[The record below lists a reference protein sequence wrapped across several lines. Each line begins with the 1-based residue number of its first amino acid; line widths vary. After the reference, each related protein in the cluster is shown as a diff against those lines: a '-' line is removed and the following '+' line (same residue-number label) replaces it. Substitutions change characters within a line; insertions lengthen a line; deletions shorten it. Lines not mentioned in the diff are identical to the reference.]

1 LELTAQR
8 VMENR
13 KSIFETIVFKIL
25 LAITVGA
32 VVYILS
38 MLVLDILFTYDDELI
53 LWHRLI
59 PNVLVGLI
67 LVLTEK
73 NISIKRVIFVAS
85 GVSVLYA
92 ISSFIFF

>member
-1 LELTAQR
+1 
-8 VMENR
+8 MENR
-13 KSIFETIVFKIL
+13 KSIFETIVFKII

-32 VVYILS
+32 LVYILS
-38 MLVLDILFTYDDELI
+38 MLVLDFMFTYDDELI

-59 PNVLVGLI
+59 PSVLVGLI

-73 NISIKRVIFVAS
+73 NISIKRLIFVAS